1 MFSVLLFLLASTRS
15 EPFPPGYHDR
25 PGFSDDGAHVIIRT
39 ALWDDFNGG
48 KAPVEQVLIPNEDGS
63 FTYQY
68 ARQSRATRMYHAT
81 YCWFQ
86 QMYPEDSTSSGP
98 GTYGGWSCGRSTEH
112 PPAPPA

>member
-1 MFSVLLFLLASTRS
+1 
-15 EPFPPGYHDR
+15 
-25 PGFSDDGAHVIIRT
+25 
-39 ALWDDFNGG
+39 
-48 KAPVEQVLIPNEDGS
+48 
-63 FTYQY
+63 
-68 ARQSRATRMYHAT
+68 MYHAT